1 MSEFN
6 RDEFNADILSALDE
20 IRLSSPDIKPTDPD
34 DKVFTYLMASMFENT
49 NEDTF
54 SYTDGSNDK
63 GIDFFV
69 VNDNSYKFYQCKST
83 DIDLNPS
90 GKVFDATPVNELDEA
105 ISYILSEEFIYAK
118 SDVENFKNAYKL
130 SINENNLTAVL
141 AIQGKLS
148 RSGLERFNEI
158 KNYYS
163 DFNITVELIDENVIF
178 SKWHDTEDYKKISD
192 INFSLEPISEDSFL
206 RQKNGWLYGIFKI
219 SSLLDAIKTYGNSLF
234 DLNVRAK
241 LTKSSVN
248 ESIRQTI
255 STEKGQKEFIH
266 LNNGLVIQCE
276 SYSIKGNKIQLKGAQ
291 VVNGCQTLST
301 IWKYYFS
308 EPDSNKKLKLLEN
321 VQVFIRVFN
330 NSISEKDG
338 LLDKIIVASNNQN
351 SMNRRNL
358 KSNSFEQKEIQRMFY
373 RSPLPSEL
381 KFFYIRK
388 DGELDAFLE
397 NGNPG
402 REPRRTYFSIEG
414 SQRKKSNK
422 YRHIDNELLAQ
433 IWWSWIGNS
442 NKVNSGGLNYF
453 EGNLYSNIFE
463 KRPSSLMLENMS
475 APDFKFNPSELEAG
489 IPSQYQFLLAMAF
502 STYFAAYVKPKP
514 NFRNNFIKDLIQ
526 SGELKEN
533 SSREEQSQILSM
545 NNDYTQT
552 MWKGQMS
559 FAITEVAMFLLSQNY
574 GRLTPDLCQKLLNL
588 SDIRFWLKNGMNSAL
603 IEDVEFVRNSIL
615 MNIMSEMIDTAL
627 SIFFLEN
634 QSAIMLDPRPKL
646 FLSRRESIIQVK
658 NTCLKINTSWKD
670 FPKGIKKP
678 GKTFFDTFPEV

>member
-219 SSLLDAIKTYGNSLF
+219 SSLL
-234 DLNVRAK
+234 
-241 LTKSSVN
+241 
-248 ESIRQTI
+248 E
-255 STEKGQKEFIH
+255 
-266 LNNGLVIQCE
+266 
-276 SYSIKGNKIQLKGAQ
+276 
-291 VVNGCQTLST
+291 VVS
-301 IWKYYFS
+301 
-308 EPDSNKKLKLLEN
+308 
-321 VQVFIRVFN
+321 
-330 NSISEKDG
+330 
-338 LLDKIIVASNNQN
+338 
-351 SMNRRNL
+351 
-358 KSNSFEQKEIQRMFY
+358 
-373 RSPLPSEL
+373 
-381 KFFYIRK
+381 RK
-388 DGELDAFLE
+388 
-397 NGNPG
+397 
-402 REPRRTYFSIEG
+402 
-414 SQRKKSNK
+414 
-422 YRHIDNELLAQ
+422 
-433 IWWSWIGNS
+433 
-442 NKVNSGGLNYF
+442 V
-453 EGNLYSNIFE
+453 
-463 KRPSSLMLENMS
+463 
-475 APDFKFNPSELEAG
+475 
-489 IPSQYQFLLAMAF
+489 
-502 STYFAAYVKPKP
+502 V
-514 NFRNNFIKDLIQ
+514 
-526 SGELKEN
+526 
-533 SSREEQSQILSM
+533 
-545 NNDYTQT
+545 
-552 MWKGQMS
+552 
-559 FAITEVAMFLLSQNY
+559 
-574 GRLTPDLCQKLLNL
+574 
-588 SDIRFWLKNGMNSAL
+588 
-603 IEDVEFVRNSIL
+603 
-615 MNIMSEMIDTAL
+615 
-627 SIFFLEN
+627 
-634 QSAIMLDPRPKL
+634 
-646 FLSRRESIIQVK
+646 
-658 NTCLKINTSWKD
+658 
-670 FPKGIKKP
+670 
-678 GKTFFDTFPEV
+678 